1 MNPYQNPFSPGAGS
15 PPPELV
21 GRDALQEKAKVA
33 LHRLAIGR
41 PAKSMILVGLRGVG
55 KTVLLNRLQR
65 IAEAEKFQAIFIEA
79 HESKPL
85 PALLAPHL
93 RQVLFSLDRQ
103 AGVSEKVKRGM
114 RVLGSF
120 VGGLKAKATI
130 HDIELEI
137 GVEAEKGTADSGDLQ
152 ADLPELFI
160 AVGEAAADRHQAIA
174 ICVDELQYLS
184 EPEMGALIMALH
196 RVSQRSLP
204 LTLMGAGLPQVVGL
218 AGRSKSYAERLFE
231 YPEVGPLLPADAGDA
246 LRTPVNDQGV
256 NIDEAAIAE
265 IIRVTEGYPYFLQQ
279 WGYEAWD
286 VAPGPTIRLQDVQD
300 ATTLAIKKLDESFFR
315 VRFDRLTPREK
326 DYLRAM
332 AELGTGHQRSGE
344 IAESAG
350 LTVQSVAPVRNS
362 LIKKGMIYSPAHGD
376 TAFTVPLFGNF
387 LRRVMPVP
395 VYRKTKENS

>member
-1 MNPYQNPFSPGAGS
+1 
-15 PPPELV
+15 
-21 GRDALQEKAKVA
+21 
-33 LHRLAIGR
+33 
-41 PAKSMILVGLRGVG
+41 
-55 KTVLLNRLQR
+55 
-65 IAEAEKFQAIFIEA
+65 
-79 HESKPL
+79 
-85 PALLAPHL
+85 
-93 RQVLFSLDRQ
+93 
-103 AGVSEKVKRGM
+103 
-114 RVLGSF
+114 
-120 VGGLKAKATI
+120 
-130 HDIELEI
+130 
-137 GVEAEKGTADSGDLQ
+137 
-152 ADLPELFI
+152 
-160 AVGEAAADRHQAIA
+160 
-174 ICVDELQYLS
+174 
-184 EPEMGALIMALH
+184 
-196 RVSQRSLP
+196 
-204 LTLMGAGLPQVVGL
+204 MGAGLPQVVGL
-218 AGRSKSYAERLFE
+218 AGRSKSYAERLFD

-246 LRTPVNDQGV
+246 LRSPVNDQGV

-286 VAPGPTIRLQDVQD
+286 VAPGPTIGLQDVQD

-332 AELGTGHQRSGE
+332 AELGSGHQRSGE

-395 VYRKTKENS
+395 AYRKTKENS